1 MNTVKVLLLTQ
12 WFDPEPTFKGLAF
25 AKELRRQ
32 NIEVS
37 VITGFPN
44 YPGGKVYDGY
54 KIKVFQR
61 DSHEDIIIN
70 RVPLYPDHGS
80 SALKRMLNYGTFF
93 LSSMVFGVL
102 SRQKVDVI
110 YAYHPPLTT
119 ALSASLISFFKR
131 KPFIVDIQD
140 LWPDT
145 LASTGMLTNKK
156 ILNILNYLCNFVY
169 RRAAKIVVLSPGFK
183 AKLISRGVPE
193 EKIEVIYN
201 WCDEEN
207 LKSDKKSNVILPS
220 NKFNVVF
227 AGNLGFAQGLPS
239 IIAAAQIL
247 KDKEVNANIVIVGSG
262 LAKAD
267 AEKFVTDNNIDNV
280 IFVPRVPITE
290 IGDILQQ
297 ADALLVHLIKDDLFS
312 ITIPSRTQAYLASGK
327 PILMAVDGD
336 AADLVKNARAGIICS
351 SDDPNSI
358 SSGIEQ
364 LTLLSKDD
372 LNQMGENGAKFY
384 YSKLCLR
391 EGVKKFILIFKKV
404 VQ

>member
-1 MNTVKVLLLTQ
+1 MTQ

-54 KIKVFQR
+54 RIKIFQK
-61 DSHEDIIIN
+61 DSYDDITIN

-80 SALKRMLNYGTFF
+80 SALKRILNYGSFF
-93 LSSMVFGVL
+93 LSSMIFGVL

-156 ILNILNYLCNFVY
+156 ILNILNYLCDFVY

-207 LKSDKKSNVILPS
+207 LKSNKKSNVILPS
-220 NKFNVVF
+220 NQFNVVF
-227 AGNLGFAQGLPS
+227 AGNLGLAQGLPS
-239 IIAAAQIL
+239 IISAAQLL
-247 KDKEVNANIVIVGSG
+247 KDKGVKANIVIVGAG

-267 AEKFVTDNNIDNV
+267 AEKYAAENNIDNV
-280 IFVPRVPITE
+280 IFLPRVPITE

-297 ADALLVHLIKDDLFS
+297 ADALLVHLIKDDLFT
-312 ITIPSRTQAYLASGK
+312 ITIPSRTQAYLACGK
-327 PILMAVDGD
+327 PIVMAVDGD
-336 AADLVKNARAGIICS
+336 AAELVRNARAGIICS

-364 LTLLSKDD
+364 LTLLSKNE
-372 LNQMGENGAKFY
+372 LEEMGDNGAKYY
-384 YSKLCLR
+384 YSKLSLH
-391 EGVKKFILIFKKV
+391 EGVKKFVTIFKKV
-404 VQ
+404 IQ

>member
-1 MNTVKVLLLTQ
+1 VKVLLLTQ

-54 KIKVFQR
+54 KIKIFQK
-61 DSHEDIIIN
+61 DSHDGIIIN

-80 SALKRMLNYGTFF
+80 SALKRILNYGSFF
-93 LSSMVFGVL
+93 LSSMIFGVL

-156 ILNILNYLCNFVY
+156 ILNTLNYLCNFVY

-183 AKLISRGVPE
+183 AKLVSRGVPE
-193 EKIEVIYN
+193 DKIEVIYN

-207 LKSDKKSNVILPS
+207 LKSNKKSNVILPS
-220 NKFNVVF
+220 NRFNVVF
-227 AGNLGFAQGLPS
+227 AGNLGLAQGLPS
-239 IIAAAQIL
+239 IISAAQLL
-247 KDKEVNANIVIVGSG
+247 KNKGVKANIVIVGAG

-267 AEKFVTDNNIDNV
+267 AEKFATKNNIDNV
-280 IFVPRVPITE
+280 IFLPRVPITE

-297 ADALLVHLIKDDLFS
+297 ADALLVHLIKDDLFT
-312 ITIPSRTQAYLASGK
+312 ITIPSRTQAYLACGK
-327 PILMAVDGD
+327 PIVMAVEGD
-336 AADLVKNARAGIICS
+336 AAALVRNASAGIICS

-364 LTLLSKDD
+364 LTLLSKDE
-372 LNQMGENGAKFY
+372 LKEMGDNGAKY
-384 YSKLCLR
+384 YFSKLSLQ
-391 EGVKKFILIFKKV
+391 EGVKKFITIFKKV
-404 VQ
+404 IQ

>member
-1 MNTVKVLLLTQ
+1 MKVLLLTQ

-32 NIEVS
+32 DVEVS

-44 YPGGKVYDGY
+44 YPGGKIYDGY
-54 KIKVFQR
+54 KIKIFQK
-61 DSHEDIIIN
+61 DSHDDIIIN

-80 SALKRMLNYGTFF
+80 TALKRIFNYGSFF
-93 LSSMVFGVL
+93 LSSMIFGVL

-156 ILNILNYLCNFVY
+156 ILNTLNYLCNFVY

-183 AKLISRGVPE
+183 AKLVSRGVPE
-193 EKIEVIYN
+193 DKIEVIYN

-207 LKSDKKSNVILPS
+207 LKSNKKSNVILPS
-220 NKFNVVF
+220 NRFNVVF
-227 AGNLGFAQGLPS
+227 AGNLGLAQGLPS
-239 IIAAAQIL
+239 IISAAQLL
-247 KDKEVNANIVIVGSG
+247 KNKGVKANIVIVGAG

-267 AEKFVTDNNIDNV
+267 AEKFATENNIDNV
-280 IFVPRVPITE
+280 IFLPRVPITE

-297 ADALLVHLIKDDLFS
+297 ADALLVHLIKDDLFT
-312 ITIPSRTQAYLASGK
+312 ITIPSRTQAYLACGK
-327 PILMAVDGD
+327 PIIMAVDGD
-336 AADLVKNARAGIICS
+336 AAELVRNASAGIICS

-358 SSGIEQ
+358 SSGIEK
-364 LTLLSKDD
+364 LTLLSTNELKE
-372 LNQMGENGAKFY
+372 MGDNGAQYY
-384 YSKLCLR
+384 YSKLSLH
-391 EGVKKFILIFKKV
+391 EGVKKFVTIFKKV
-404 VQ
+404 IQ